1 MTGPKLNEANREA
14 GTKSGSIAKALYIR
28 SSASKVRVVLN
39 LIRGKDVRS
48 ADQILQFTDREAA
61 RLVRKVLASAVAN
74 AVNNDELDADD
85 LYVKACFAD
94 EGPTLKRFRPRA
106 RGRAGRINKRTC
118 HITVVVATM
127 SDEMLAVRETKTT
140 SKGRATASSN
150 RRARVASS
158 RKAVAETPATEVD
171 ETTAAEAT
179 DEVVTDEVVTE
190 ATETDAVDTQDT
202 NTAEDNNEAGN

>member
-1 MTGPKLNEANREA
+1 
-14 GTKSGSIAKALYIR
+14 
-28 SSASKVRVVLN
+28 
-39 LIRGKDVRS
+39 
-48 ADQILQFTDREAA
+48 
-61 RLVRKVLASAVAN
+61 
-74 AVNNDELDADD
+74 VNNDELDADD

-158 RKAVAETPATEVD
+158 RKAVEETPATEVD
-171 ETTAAEAT
+171 ETTDVEAT
-179 DEVVTDEVVTE
+179 ESEVTE
-190 ATETDAVDTQDT
+190 ATETDAVDTEN
-202 NTAEDNNEAGN
+202 NTAEDNKEEAGN